1 MSGQIVSGCKS
12 KSQVASAD
20 RVEIQ
25 HILIGF
31 DGSLPGKV
39 VKRTQSEAEVLA
51 ATVFERA
58 KKGEAFDALVKEF
71 SDDQVP
77 GIYGMSNKGISPEGA
92 EFPREQMVPGF
103 GDIAFSLN
111 KGDIGIANFD
121 AKASPF
127 GWHIIKRL
135 K

>member
-1 MSGQIVSGCKS
+1 MTE
-12 KSQVASAD
+12 
-20 RVEIQ
+20 RVEVQ

-31 DGSLPGKV
+31 DGSLPGKTL
-39 VKRTQSEAEVLA
+39 KRSRAEAESLAKTVL
-51 ATVFERA
+51 ERA
-58 KKGEAFDALVKEF
+58 QKGESFDSLVKEF

-77 GIYGMSNKGISPEGA
+77 GVYGMSNKGIRPQGS

-103 GDIAFSLN
+103 GDIAFSL
-111 KGDIGIANFD
+111 KEGEIGIASYD
-121 AKASPF
+121 AKTSPF